1 MLSNGKEAIDFF
13 ATTVDPPELVLLDI
27 NMPLINGFEFLDYYN
42 TKGWNGRTKFAVYS
56 TSSRDED
63 KEKSMKYN
71 HVIDYIEKPLTADGL
86 GRKRIQFSRYLLR
99 SVCSNTAAIC
109 ISIDSVRAKTK
120 EECLKVASK
129 KTQAH
134 MSKFGFGSMY

>member
-1 MLSNGKEAIDFF
+1 MRDLKQIMIVDDDDTSNYITELLIKSLNQKADVYMLSNGKEAIDFF

-71 HVIDYIEKPLTADGL
+71 HVIDYIEKPLTADKL
-86 GRKRIQFSRYLLR
+86 TNLFFKLS
-99 SVCSNTAAIC
+99 S
-109 ISIDSVRAKTK
+109 
-120 EECLKVASK
+120 
-129 KTQAH
+129 
-134 MSKFGFGSMY
+134 

>member
-1 MLSNGKEAIDFF
+1 MIVDDDDTSNYITELLIKSLNQKADVYMLSNGKEAIDFF

-71 HVIDYIEKPLTADGL
+71 HVIDYIEKPLTADKL
-86 GRKRIQFSRYLLR
+86 TNLFFKLS
-99 SVCSNTAAIC
+99 S
-109 ISIDSVRAKTK
+109 
-120 EECLKVASK
+120 
-129 KTQAH
+129 
-134 MSKFGFGSMY
+134 